1 MTEKFKPSVVA
12 IDSNVFIEM
21 AKLDADF
28 KPKHRKNCGFKQT
41 VRDMKRMAVN
51 GHIKFIILPSV
62 FSEIITGL
70 TEKEEQ
76 FLNDYCYI
84 YNPKN
89 PEDFALKVANIANI
103 YTSTSTMRSK
113 DKHPMKDALIMAEAT
128 VAGLSLI
135 TNNVKDFTNYDKYRK
150 EKSGERMRDIRSL
163 NDGLGFACF
172 IDERKIIP
180 APYTSFEFLQIFRD
194 KQFVVDNE
202 FYKAIKI
209 IDETKLSRQITM

>member
-1 MTEKFKPSVVA
+1 MAEKFKPSVVA

-28 KPKHRKNCGFKQT
+28 QPKHRRDCGFKQT

-51 GHIKFIILPSV
+51 GHIKFIILPTV
-62 FSEIITGL
+62 FSEIIKGL
-70 TEKEEQ
+70 TEKEHQ

-89 PEDFALKVANIANI
+89 PDEFALNVANIANI
-103 YTSTSTMRSK
+103 YISTSTMRSE
-113 DKHPMKDALIMAEAT
+113 DNHPMKDALIMAEAT

-150 EKSGERMRDIRSL
+150 EKSGKRMRDIRSL
-163 NDGLGFACF
+163 NDGLGYAYF
-172 IDERKIIP
+172 IDGQKIIP
-180 APYTSFEFLQIFRD
+180 AAYTSFEYLQIFRNG
-194 KQFVVDNE
+194 QFVVDDKY
-202 FYKAIKI
+202 YKEIKK
-209 IDETKLSRQITM
+209 IDDENLSKQITL